1 MATLVRL
8 VMASTL
14 MTMVNFNFIVA
25 MKNIFKSLMLVAVA
39 AMGFTACEQ
48 TNVENATPAVPE
60 VAMTITA
67 DVDETRTVIS
77 DEANGKVV
85 WSEGDQLMVIEN
97 DDTFRKTTETV
108 IDGEGK
114 AQFAVSF
121 PKNSGKVTYNAIYP
135 ASAVDVNYSSAEE
148 VVVQVKNTQFATA
161 TSFDPTADVLVAKQ
175 IEFEAQPTELNMQ
188 FKRIVA
194 FGKMTFTHLR
204 GTSKIKQVTF
214 TAGEED
220 VLAGR
225 NFVNATTGEV
235 FVYGDDDATNSITV
249 NYEEAIESD
258 DVYFVCNPF
267 QMEAGET
274 FTVKVI
280 CDDAVYTREVEIPAG
295 RSLTFTEGDMTT
307 FIVNMEDASV
317 QDVAAVESKTDTLT
331 RATTGITG
339 TSYTTWTG
347 KKGDSGAVYAG
358 QSAGDNESI
367 QLRSNNSNSGIVT
380 TTSGGNVRKIS
391 VVWHTATADGRTL
404 DVYGKNEAYTNPT
417 QLYTTATQ
425 GTKLGSI
432 VKGSGKAT
440 ELEITGDYAFI
451 GMRSN
456 SGAMYITE
464 IKIEWQSGGGSGENV
479 EIVIPSFDLDKRQ
492 LSFDA
497 EGGSQNIVVEAVDG
511 FNNIVS
517 AETDAEWLTI
527 NNQGYNF
534 TVTAA
539 ENEGFA
545 RTANVVFSADGCE
558 DIKVAVSQDANPNAA
573 IEATVAEFLAA
584 KENDTTLYRLRGT
597 ITNVAETTYG
607 NFDLTDE
614 TGTVYIYGLCSP
626 TGASKYWAASG
637 AQLGD
642 DIEIITVRSSYS
654 STPQGKNATFVEKQR
669 PGTIAFW
676 SFEKTSASFT
686 SEGGVTEIKV
696 AAYNLKEEI
705 ELEFKAGEDGDLFE
719 ADYANGV
726 LTISADANSSTEEL
740 NATLYVRSGDLEQV
754 ITISQAAY
762 VEPGEGD
769 DEPELVEITATLSF
783 ANKAQRTTLTTSQ
796 QVWEQNGIKLTNDKG
811 SSTSNVADYVNPAR
825 FYKSSKI
832 TVEAPGAIKSI
843 KFTCNSS
850 SYASAMK
857 SSIGTVSGATVTAS
871 GSDVT
876 VSFTEATSEKFVVAS
891 LTGGQVRM
899 NSLTV
904 VYMGEK
910 E

>member
-1 MATLVRL
+1 
-8 VMASTL
+8 
-14 MTMVNFNFIVA
+14 

-39 AMGFTACEQ
+39 AMGIACQEKVEDFT
-48 TNVENATPAVPE
+48 PE
-60 VAMTITA
+60 RANEVVMTITA
-67 DVDETRTVIS
+67 DVEETRTYI
-77 DEANGKVV
+77 DETNKVV
-85 WSEGDQLMVIEN
+85 KWSAGDQLMVIEN
-97 DDTFRKTTETV
+97 DGTFRKTTETV

-121 PKNSGKVTYNAIYP
+121 PKKAGVVTYNAIYP

-307 FIVNMEDASV
+307 FIVNMEDANV
-317 QDVAAVESKTDTLT
+317 QDVAAVVSTTDTLT
-331 RATTGITG
+331 RDTTGVTG
-339 TSYTTWTG
+339 TNYTTWSG

-358 QSAGDNESI
+358 QSAGGNSSI
-367 QLRSNNSNSGIVT
+367 QLRSDNSNSGIVT
-380 TTSGGNVRKIS
+380 TTTGGFARKIS
-391 VVWHTATADGRTL
+391 VSWHSNTADGRTL
-404 DVYGKNEAYTNPT
+404 DIYGSNTAYTKPT
-417 QLYTTATQ
+417 NLYQSAEQ

-432 VKGSGKAT
+432 KKGTST
-440 ELEITGDYAFI
+440 ELEITGDYAYI

-456 SGAMYITE
+456 YGAMYITE

-492 LSFDA
+492 LSYDV
-497 EGGSQNIVVEAVDG
+497 EGGPEVINVEALNG

-527 NNQGYNF
+527 ANDGYKF
-534 TVTAA
+534 TVTAD

-558 DIKVAVSQDANPNAA
+558 DVKVVVSQDANLNAA

-584 KENDTTLYRLRGT
+584 KEDDTTLYRLRGT
-597 ITNVAETTYG
+597 ITSVVETTYG
-607 NFDLTDE
+607 NFDITDE

-626 TGASKYWAASG
+626 EGASKYWAASG

-642 DIEIITVRSSYS
+642 DIELITVRTSYS
-654 STPQGKNATFVEKQR
+654 GKAQGKNAIFVEKQR

-676 SFEKTSASFT
+676 SFDKTSASFT
-686 SEGGVTEIKV
+686 SEGGATEIKV
-696 AAYNLKEEI
+696 AAYNLTEEI
-705 ELEFKAGEDGDLFE
+705 KLEFKAGEDGDSFE

-726 LTISADANSSTEEL
+726 LTISAGANSSTEAL
-740 NATLYVRSGDLEQV
+740 NATLYVRSGNLEQV

-762 VEPGEGD
+762 VEPGEGG
-769 DEPELVEITATLSF
+769 DEPVLVETTKTLSF
-783 ANKAQRTTLTTSQ
+783 ANKAQRTTFSTSQ
-796 QVWEQNGIKLTNDKG
+796 QVWEQNGIKLTNDKS

-825 FYKSSKI
+825 FYKGSKI
-832 TVEAPGAIKSI
+832 TVDAPGAIKSI
-843 KFTCNSS
+843 KFTCSGS
-850 SYASAMK
+850 SYATDMK
-857 SSIGTVSGATVTAS
+857 NSIGTVAGATVAVS

-876 VSFTEATSEKFVVAS
+876 VTFTEATSDTFVVAK
-891 LTGGQVRM
+891 LTAQVRM
-899 NSLTV
+899 NSLSVT
-904 VYMGEK
+904 YMGE
-910 E
+910 EE